1 MSTGSAALSKLT
13 LNPPKFLELLIPLPA
28 PEVQRRIA
36 ARLDRLAV
44 KIAQCEILQR
54 QSSAE
59 STALRKAT
67 LRVMSE
73 GFGNLGSLSRVLRSK
88 PRNGWSPRCDNAD
101 GGTSILTLS
110 AVTGFDF
117 TPTAIKRTS
126 ESTNPGAH
134 YWLKDG
140 DLLITR
146 SNTPLLVGHAAIYA
160 GEPKPCVYPDLMMRL
175 EVDPREADTTF
186 VWHWLQTPL
195 VRDFIERNAKGT
207 SPTMKKISQPIVM
220 NIPFPEDVPVE
231 RQRQLVT
238 ALARSQQRMAAV
250 SKYRSQANAG
260 VAALLPSILDRA
272 FRGEM

>member
-1 MSTGSAALSKLT
+1 
-13 LNPPKFLELLIPLPA
+13 
-28 PEVQRRIA
+28 
-36 ARLDRLAV
+36 
-44 KIAQCEILQR
+44 
-54 QSSAE
+54 
-59 STALRKAT
+59 
-67 LRVMSE
+67 
-73 GFGNLGSLSRVLRSK
+73 
-88 PRNGWSPRCDNAD
+88 
-101 GGTSILTLS
+101 
-110 AVTGFDF
+110 
-117 TPTAIKRTS
+117 
-126 ESTNPGAH
+126 
-134 YWLKDG
+134 
-140 DLLITR
+140 
-146 SNTPLLVGHAAIYA
+146 
-160 GEPKPCVYPDLMMRL
+160 MMRL